1 MSRLRDLVR
10 QDWDDIGQS
19 LLLAAAEA
27 MAEAARKRA
36 NAHAGAI
43 RIERQSESKVTI
55 SISERMLVTR
65 ERGDATSSHSA
76 WAACDDGYVNRSGS
90 WRYISRRF
98 LSSSTPSLVKAMMGS
113 SPVP

>member
-1 MSRLRDLVR
+1 MSRLGDLVR
-10 QDWDDIGQS
+10 QDWDDIGQN

-65 ERGDATSSHSA
+65 ERGDATIAPSP
-76 WAACDDGYVNRSGS
+76 
-90 WRYISRRF
+90 F
-98 LSSSTPSLVKAMMGS
+98 LSPSAEDRLAIHHIVTERLREEI
-113 SPVP
+113 P